1 MYGLRKDSE
10 RNVRN
15 LKHRTQGKRH
25 MSSGVIKSITKK
37 DVSVRRDRGRKK
49 VEETARLS
57 SIFERNER
65 LVTRSASLSPREIS
79 TRRAGDDRGG
89 TRAGSTWPRCRKWA
103 LGVANGDELRLTLC
117 LNLLSPGNYDH
128 FHFSPCFTGSVKTT
142 SPSTGC
148 PPSSPPL
155 WDTRLTSTIFW
166 VTYANAGFGL
176 TLTNIHHWP

>member
-1 MYGLRKDSE
+1 MYGLRKDFK

-89 TRAGSTWPRCRKWA
+89 TRAGST
-103 LGVANGDELRLTLC
+103 
-117 LNLLSPGNYDH
+117 
-128 FHFSPCFTGSVKTT
+128 
-142 SPSTGC
+142 
-148 PPSSPPL
+148 
-155 WDTRLTSTIFW
+155 
-166 VTYANAGFGL
+166 
-176 TLTNIHHWP
+176 